1 MANAVPDCYVLVK
14 QENSDQMQAVDLFV
28 FATEIVCL

>member
-1 MANAVPDCYVLVK
+1 MTNAVPEFYVIAK
-14 QENSDQMQAVDLFV
+14 QENSDQGGTDLFV